1 MRGTRGGSK
10 GRGGGWRKGG
20 GGDGVEGGRT
30 CNVYYVKLTHKIHLA
45 LARQFLIVLRR
56 CAGS

>member
-1 MRGTRGGSK
+1 MGAREGE
-10 GRGGGWRKGG
+10 GGWRKGG
-20 GGDGVEGGRT
+20 GMEWREGGHVQS
-30 CNVYYVKLTHKIHLA
+30 NVYYVKLTHKIHLA